1 MPLLRKKH
9 AFKLVLPLV
18 LLGAAA
24 YLLFYTK
31 TGVKLTHSHMYQ
43 LSAHL
48 KAMGIYGKLMG
59 MALVFLQTVFPFIP
73 FVVVASANVAIFGI
87 KLGFIVNYTMSC
99 LGAVACFLIS
109 RYFAHDWVAQRLHR
123 FAAIQQFSE
132 RMERHGFFYVLI
144 GRLIP
149 IFPSSVINLGAGL
162 TRMSTGSFI
171 VATLLGKLPMVF
183 LESVIAHDL
192 LHIRHYKNRLLLLLL
207 VFVGLIALGGWV
219 KQRLSPKA

>member
-1 MPLLRKKH
+1 
-9 AFKLVLPLV
+9 
-18 LLGAAA
+18 
-24 YLLFYTK
+24 
-31 TGVKLTHSHMYQ
+31 MYQ

-87 KLGFIVNYTMSC
+87 KTGFVVNYTMSC

-109 RYFAHDWVAQRLHR
+109 RYFAHDWVAKRLHR

-132 RMERHGFFYVLI
+132 RMERQGFFYVFI

-162 TRMSTGSFI
+162 TRISTGTFI
-171 VATLLGKLPMVF
+171 AATLLGKLPMIF

-207 VFVGLIALGGWV
+207 VFVGLIMLGSWM
-219 KQRLSPKA
+219 KTKLSSKA